1 MRSSLL
7 DRAMRG
13 VSDGAIWR
21 GALKWVLAM
30 FSWLPLSVL
39 GCDFPPGFFYRV
51 NIDPGHLFVGRD
63 APVGTVI
70 RPQRPSYQ
78 WEHTSVELI
87 WCHGTNR
94 FEVKSPM
101 PQIHGSSLVGPGE
114 VILQTRIPGIGVVM
128 GASYGSPS
136 SRYWTYM
143 PGDGRFGWGVPHT
156 STVQTESDE
165 MGSGIRPMHYDYRII
180 KYGPVDSGMGPQ
192 SLADHTLAEVINDK
206 AGKVVE
212 LVFSA
217 GTLDIALCGLP
228 GAPSTQVTVPMG
240 TWRTSQFTGEGS
252 YTDARSFNL
261 PLQACQ
267 AGTEPGNEHFA
278 VLRLDP
284 RNGSSVLD
292 APRGILGLNQD
303 SDATGIGVQVLKP
316 DLTPMPL
323 QEDVPMARLQNGN
336 IHIPMAARYI
346 QVGKDAPVGGVAN
359 ASVAFSLTYK

>member
-1 MRSSLL
+1 MERVMR
-7 DRAMRG
+7 DRVRTGICRG
-13 VSDGAIWR
+13 P
-21 GALKWVLAM
+21 LKWGLAVLL
-30 FSWLPLSVL
+30 WLPLSVM
-39 GCDFPPGFFYRV
+39 GCNFPPGFFYRV

-63 APVGTVI
+63 APIGTII

-78 WEHTSVELI
+78 WESTYGDLI
-87 WCHGTNR
+87 WCYGTNR
-94 FEVKSPM
+94 FEVTSPM

-128 GASYGSPS
+128 GASYGSPGHS
-136 SRYWTYM
+136 YWSYT
-143 PGDGRFGWGVPHT
+143 PGQGRFGWGVPHT
-156 STVQTESDE
+156 SIVQIESDTS
-165 MGSGIRPMHYDYRII
+165 GSGIRPMYYDYRII

-192 SLADHTLAEVINDK
+192 SLAGHTLAEVTNDK

-217 GTLDIALCGLP
+217 GTLDTALCGLP

-240 TWRTSQFTGEGS
+240 TWRTGQFTGEGS
-252 YTDARSFNL
+252 FTDARSFSI
-261 PLQACQ
+261 PVQACR
-267 AGTEPGNEHFA
+267 AGTEPGNENFA

-323 QEDVPMARLQNGN
+323 LEDVPMTRLQNGD